1 MPLHRVFPAVVL
13 LLLGPAAGAHAQ
25 DQRDEQFYYP
35 GKFNWAFLKIYPEG
49 GRLFNAFDYGHAVLY
64 ERLFT
69 KPAPEREAALEKEY
83 QFLTTNLLIRPPR
96 FAVAEEVIEPAY
108 AKMAWQAKQMFDW
121 AHVLHRQI
129 YDSYAD
135 ERLSPDARDSLIERV
150 TDYYLSRK
158 DYAFAAAP
166 KSMTLMDEQYF
177 SQGFRK
183 AHPKFNG
190 LIWAYHWLQ
199 VGLYEPLILG
209 KTAAEKKAGVKATLA
224 RFWSM
229 LDDAPKNFPTMMPMT
244 SAIAP
249 NFSAKHPRAAVIFDN
264 LHMMHDIISDILV
277 ADTIPRE
284 RKRAVIYAQLA
295 EFRDGT
301 RNLISLDEWR
311 HMAEMM
317 GGAAMMGGPAT
328 DLLKGA
334 PAGGE
339 MAGMHHEDLKPG
351 APDSAVH
358 AHPAA
363 LPADTAGHA
372 HPMTPSA
379 KPMPEATEHAHPSP
393 VAGRAGAAIPGHEH
407 AAVSHPSAEPGR
419 SGGVAAP
426 PHQHGEE
433 PAAAA
438 EDTLH
443 EHSELEAEVQS
454 PTGWFPMH
462 SGHPLVVHFPL
473 VALLLAVLLDA
484 VAAIRRS
491 PAWRSAAT
499 LLWWVGLAGAAAAV
513 GTGLL
518 AYGRV
523 DHSAPAHEAM
533 ILHRNLALAAV
544 AVLLVAAFWRWR
556 RPLSLG
562 AAAVG
567 VIGAL
572 GLGAAGYLGGDM
584 VYRHGVGIPTAVL
597 HEVMEERGGH
607 EHEQPTK
614 SDTLPKGEKHEH

>member
-1 MPLHRVFPAVVL
+1 MSLLRRRLAVALTLLGFLPAV
-13 LLLGPAAGAHAQ
+13 AYAQ

-35 GKFNWAFLKIYPEG
+35 GKFNWAFLKTYPEG

-64 ERLFT
+64 ERLLT
-69 KPAPEREAALEKEY
+69 KPAGEREAALEKEY

-108 AKMAWQAKQMFDW
+108 AKLAWQAKQMFDW

-129 YDSYAD
+129 YDIYAD
-135 ERLSPDARDSLIERV
+135 ARLSPEARDRLIERV

-166 KSMTLMDEQYF
+166 KSMALMDGQSF

-209 KTAAEKKAGVKATLA
+209 GTPAEKQAGVKATLA

-229 LDDAPKNFPTMMPMT
+229 LKDAPKNFPQMMPMT

-277 ADTIPRE
+277 ADTIPRD

-301 RNLISLDEWR
+301 GNVVSMDEWR
-311 HMAEMM
+311 DMAGMM
-317 GGAAMMGGPAT
+317 GGIGMMGGPAT
-328 DLLKGA
+328 DLLKPAA
-334 PAGGE
+334 PGGE
-339 MAGMHHEDLKPG
+339 MAGMQHEGMKPG
-351 APDSAVH
+351 APDTAAH

-363 LPADTAGHA
+363 PAATPMPDTA
-372 HPMTPSA
+372 
-379 KPMPEATEHAHPSP
+379 EHAHPP
-393 VAGRAGAAIPGHEH
+393 PAAAQPGGAGMEH
-407 AAVSHPSAEPGR
+407 QHPAETHPSASQTMPGATAPEHEHGAEP
-419 SGGVAAP
+419 SVAATDTTSRQVVERP
-426 PHQHGEE
+426 D
-433 PAAAA
+433 AAR
-438 EDTLH
+438 
-443 EHSELEAEVQS
+443 
-454 PTGWFPMH
+454 PTGAFPMH

-473 VALLLAVLLDA
+473 VALLLAVLLDV
-484 VAAIRRS
+484 VAALRQS
-491 PAWRSAAT
+491 PAWRNAAT
-499 LLWWVGLAGAAAAV
+499 FLWWIGFAGAAAALA
-513 GTGLL
+513 TGLL

-523 DHSAPAHEAM
+523 EHSDLAHQAM
-533 ILHRNLALAAV
+533 TLHRNLALAAV
-544 AVLLVAAFWRWR
+544 GLLLASALWRWR
-556 RPLSLG
+556 RPFSVV

-567 VIGAL
+567 LAGILAL
-572 GLGAAGYLGGDM
+572 SGAGYLGGNL
-584 VYRHGVGIPTAVL
+584 VYRHGLGIPTEVL
-597 HEVMEERGGH
+597 HELMEERGGEVH
-607 EHEQPTK
+607 GAATDSTGSPAGSHTH
-614 SDTLPKGEKHEH
+614 STGEKHEP